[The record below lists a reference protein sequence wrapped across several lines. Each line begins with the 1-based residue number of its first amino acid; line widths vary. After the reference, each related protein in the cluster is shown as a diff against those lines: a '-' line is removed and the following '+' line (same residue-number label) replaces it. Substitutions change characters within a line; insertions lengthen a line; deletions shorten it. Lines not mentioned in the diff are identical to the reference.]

1 VARFLPIVLF
11 AAALASAQDDATR
24 KASDFPAHA
33 SWPQFDIGAEY
44 LVHSIPTEVGSIFAR
59 DYLVVEVAIYPRKQ
73 PVAISSAAFTLRV
86 NGQRTV
92 LYPESPGFV
101 AASLK
106 YPDWEQRPTLV
117 GSVGVGDGSVIVG
130 APVPVGRFPGD
141 PTGNPR
147 VNLPRKQP
155 DDTEAEGHPK
165 QKVSVEDL
173 VTRAALPEGEARVP
187 TKGSLYFA
195 FTGKLKSI
203 HSLELLYED
212 THGNKGSLKVL
223 PAGTP

>member
-1 VARFLPIVLF
+1 MVRGFLLVLF
-11 AAALASAQDDATR
+11 AATLAGAQDDASR
-24 KASDFPAHA
+24 KANDYPAHA

-44 LVHSIPTEVGSIFAR
+44 LIHSIPTEVGAIFAR
-59 DYLVVEVAIYPRKQ
+59 DYLVVEVAIYPGKH
-73 PVAISSAAFTLRV
+73 PVMISSAAFTLRV

-106 YPDWEQRPTLV
+106 YPDWEPRPTLV

-130 APVPVGRFPGD
+130 APTPVGRFPGD

-147 VNLPRKQP
+147 VQLPRKQP
-155 DDTEAEGHPK
+155 DTGAEGHPK
-165 QKVSVEDL
+165 KASIEEL
-173 VTRAALPEGEARVP
+173 VTRAALPDGEARIP
-187 TKGSLYFA
+187 AKGSVYFA

-203 HSLELLYED
+203 HSLELLYDD
-212 THGNKGSLKVL
+212 TRGNKGSLSVL